1 MENKV
6 VTKVVRK
13 KKAPEVVEATP
24 LSENEVLVV
33 KQKVARTKKVVAS
46 EKVEQTSETIGVTE
60 TPTIHPLRFFPLA
73 IGIFFLFT
81 ISATLYFL
89 SPETI
94 ISYIGI
100 SNAYGLIFVLAFLGG
115 MMTFSGVPYHL
126 ILVAFVAS
134 GLNPYLL
141 GVLAGLGVTMG
152 DSTSYF
158 LGYFGRAALTGHMQK
173 ILEKMEYYKE
183 KYPRILPVIFFSYA
197 SLVPFSSDVLTI
209 PAGLIRYPFWRLMIP
224 LALGS
229 MVFNITLALLGAY
242 AYDFV
247 KGFF

>member
-1 MENKV
+1 MENEAVK
-6 VTKVVRK
+6 KVVRK
-13 KKAPEVVEATP
+13 KKTPEVVAAVSVSESAAT
-24 LSENEVLVV
+24 
-33 KQKVARTKKVVAS
+33 VAKPKAVRTKKVVTS
-46 EKVEQTSETIGVTE
+46 EKVEERSETTAAAEV
-60 TPTIHPLRFFPLA
+60 PTLHPLRFLPLA
-73 IGIFFLFT
+73 IGLLFLCT

-126 ILVAFVAS
+126 ILIAFVAS

-173 ILEKMEYYKE
+173 ILEKMEYFKE

-229 MVFNITLALLGAY
+229 MVFNITLALLGVY

-247 KGFF
+247 KTFF